1 MGARRDDSASHA
13 RRHEGSQEA
22 PGVHG
27 VPLDA
32 VVAEYGSFVVGW
44 KKAQDGEVP
53 LKIEPLR

>member
-1 MGARRDDSASHA
+1 MGTRRDDSASYA

-32 VVAEYGSFVVGW
+32 VVAEYGSSSRTG
-44 KKAQDGEVP
+44 K
-53 LKIEPLR
+53 